1 VKPTLFNED
10 HAMIKFHGILLL
22 GAAMFAVNVAALQA
36 GEGKTGFLDKIH
48 KGADGDVKYIVFV
61 PKGYTG
67 AKEFP
72 VILFL
77 HGAGESGTDG
87 KKQAAV
93 GLAKAIRDK
102 KGDFPFITIFPQSQK
117 GGWKAESAEGKRAV
131 AILEEVQKNYE
142 TDKKRVYLTGLS
154 MGGSGTWSL
163 AAAYPERWAAIA
175 PICGGGD
182 PKNAEK
188 IKDLPCWSF
197 CGDKDNAKLVENN
210 RAMNK
215 ALKAAGS
222 SARHEEYPG
231 VGHNSWDRAY
241 ATAELYT
248 WFLKHST
255 K

>member
-1 VKPTLFNED
+1 
-10 HAMIKFHGILLL
+10 MRKFHCTVLMC
-22 GAAMFAVNVAALQA
+22 AAVLAFSIPASHAGDAKSGFVN
-36 GEGKTGFLDKIH
+36 KIY
-48 KGADGDVKYIVFV
+48 KSKDGDVKYVVFV
-61 PKGYTG
+61 PKAYTG
-67 AKEFP
+67 EKEFP

-87 KKQAAV
+87 EKQLKA
-93 GLAKAIRDK
+93 GLAKAIRDQK
-102 KGDFPFITIFPQSQK
+102 ENFPFITVFPQSQK
-117 GGWKAESAEGKRAV
+117 GGWKADSAEGKRAV
-131 AILEEVQKNYE
+131 AILEEVEKDYK

-163 AAAYPERWAAIA
+163 AAAYPDRWAAAA

-182 PKNAEK
+182 LKSVEK
-188 IKDLPCWSF
+188 IKNLPIWCF
-197 CGDKDNAKLVENN
+197 CGDKDNPKLVENN

-215 ALKAAGS
+215 ALKDAGS
-222 SARHEEYPG
+222 SARYEEYPG

-248 WFLKHST
+248 WFLKQAT